1 MFCVANGLHLLYN
14 NCNGGAY
21 EKERRYSNKVEGD
34 YTQKRV
40 DEEYFKGYICNVKI
54 KDVNKPLIVNNGV
67 SEICI
72 KDNGYE
78 WFEVYPD
85 NENYAITIMFDE
97 KLNLIEWYFDIAKE
111 VGIENSI
118 PYEDDLYL
126 DMIITPDG
134 QKLVLDEEELIDAFN
149 NNNDIH
155 TKTAMDIFKVSE
167 SAVTKD
173 MRRQAKAVNFGI
185 LYGISPFGLAENL
198 GILDFERAAKITGAR
213 FVIYKGLGAR
223 LERCL
228 IAFMMDLHSKQHG
241 YTEVMPPYIVNGA
254 SMLGTG
260 QFPKFKEDAYK
271 VSAGTEDD
279 FDWYL
284 NPTAEVP
291 TINMYRDEIIDG
303 NLLPIKYCSYTTAFR
318 AEAGSAGRD
327 TKGILRQHQFN
338 KVELIKFTKPEDSYK
353 ELEQMLLNSE
363 EVLKQLD
370 IPYHVVELCTGD
382 MGFGM
387 AKTYDIEVWLPG
399 QNKYREIGSISNAED
414 FQARRANI
422 RFKRTKDSKPELVHT
437 LNGSGL
443 AVGRTVIAILE
454 NYQQED
460 GSVKVPEVLIP
471 YMGVSVIKKE
481 EL

>member
-1 MFCVANGLHLLYN
+1 MLDIKLIREDVEEGIRRLNTRGGDFSYLRELKAKDERKRELLVVVENLKSERNQKSKQIGEIKRAKGDASEVMASVAHIGDEIK
-14 NCNGGAY
+14 AY
-21 EKERRYSNKVEGD
+21 ETE
-34 YTQKRV
+34 
-40 DEEYFKGYICNVKI
+40 
-54 KDVNKPLIVNNGV
+54 
-67 SEICI
+67 
-72 KDNGYE
+72 
-78 WFEVYPD
+78 
-85 NENYAITIMFDE
+85 
-97 KLNLIEWYFDIAKE
+97 LNTL
-111 VGIENSI
+111 
-118 PYEDDLYL
+118 
-126 DMIITPDG
+126 
-134 QKLVLDEEELIDAFN
+134 EEEIRQMLLTTPNLVALD
-149 NNNDIH
+149 
-155 TKTAMDIFKVSE
+155 TKVG
-167 SAVTKD
+167 KD
-173 MRRQAKAVNFGI
+173 ET
-185 LYGISPFGLAENL
+185 ENREIRKFMEPT

-223 LERCL
+223 LERSL

-271 VSAGTEDD
+271 VSAGQGDD

-327 TKGILRQHQFN
+327 TKGILRQQQFN

-353 ELEQMLLNSE
+353 ELDEMVRNSE
-363 EVLKQLD
+363 EVLKQLE

-454 NYQQED
+454 NYQQKD
-460 GSVKVPEVLIP
+460 GSIKIPKVLVP
-471 YMGVSVIKKE
+471 YMGVTEIRKE
-481 EL
+481 DL